1 MPKMLQVISQIIL
14 LIGLFCLAWT
24 DFQTR
29 LIKGRDLL
37 LLSGLGIIIKMFI
50 LSFQKEQNFFE
61 IWKQEFLIKIP
72 LAMLIGVILFFIA
85 KLTQEQVGIG
95 DAFVFCVTGIFLD
108 FVQNLVLLIGTFLLI
123 GVFSLIWLLGKW
135 KGRDDSV
142 AMMPFTLA
150 AYVLFVL

>member
-1 MPKMLQVISQIIL
+1 MLQVISQIIL